1 MPSLKSHLVSLVL
14 KHSRKKAFA
23 SPEGLHRWIARARR
37 TQTHRPPPRLSAR
50 LRISE
55 RKVRGFPVYDVAPRD
70 RPSTGK
76 RILYFH
82 GGAYVFEITPYHW
95 GLIAELADRL
105 DVIVTV
111 PIYPIAPEHDFHAM
125 FGMVHAVYEDVLA
138 ETPAEEVV
146 FVGDSAGGNMAV
158 VLTMMAAEAG
168 LSLPSRHVLISP
180 GLDMS
185 LGNPLTREAE
195 RLDPWLGIPGGLEA
209 VRLYSCGLDRTD
221 WRISPIFG
229 DLSVLPRTLLL
240 AGSRDMLTPDSL
252 AFAEKARAAGVDVE
266 VLHGNGMI
274 HVWPLIDMPEART
287 ARDRIV
293 AFLRD
298 EPLPAPSATGRPAAL
313 LGRLG
318 FRTGPYP

>member
-14 KHSRKKAFA
+14 KHSRKKAFT
-23 SPEGLHRWIARARR
+23 SPEGLHRWIARSRR
-37 TQTHRPPPRLSAR
+37 TQSHRPPPRFAAR
-50 LRISE
+50 LGIVE
-55 RKVRGFPVYDVAPRD
+55 RAVRGFPVYEVMPRG
-70 RPSTGK
+70 RPLTGK
-76 RILYFH
+76 RILYLH

-95 GLIAELADRL
+95 GLIAELAERL
-105 DVIVTV
+105 GAILTV

-125 FGMVHAVYEDVLA
+125 FGMVHAVYEDVLG
-138 ETPAEEVV
+138 ETPAEDVV

-168 LSLPSRHVLISP
+168 LPAPSRHVLISP

-185 LGNPLTREAE
+185 LANPLTREAE
-195 RLDPWLGIPGGLEA
+195 RHDPWLGIPGGLEA
-209 VRLYSCGLDRTD
+209 VRLYAAGIERTD
-221 WRISPIFG
+221 WRISPVYG

-252 AFAEKARAAGVDVE
+252 AFAEKARTAGVDIE
-266 VLHGNGMI
+266 VLHGEGMI
-274 HVWPLIDMPEART
+274 HVWPLIDMPEARA

-298 EPLPAPSATGRPAAL
+298 EPPPAPGDAARPAAL
-313 LGRLG
+313 FGRLG
-318 FRTGPYP
+318 LRTGPSP